1 MNKPRGRFRRPVKP
15 EDPTKVN
22 DRITAATVLVIDHEG
37 KQLGEL
43 AIAKAI
49 AVATEAG
56 LDLVE
61 VAPTAKP
68 PVCRVMDY
76 GKFKFDQQKKAK
88 AAKAKQ
94 HVIKIKEIKLH
105 PSTGDNDY
113 SYRLKHAIEFL
124 EKGYKVKASMIFR
137 GREMAHQDF
146 GRKLLDRIV
155 EDLDGKAELESS
167 NKMEGNT
174 MFVIFAPKKL
184 TPAEIKAAERAAKAE
199 EAPDTET
206 VDAKT
211 ESE

>member
-22 DRITAATVLVIDHEG
+22 DRISATVVFVIDEDG
-37 KQLGEL
+37 EQKGEL
-43 AIAKAI
+43 PIAKAL
-49 AVATEAG
+49 ALAAESR

-61 VAPTAKP
+61 VAPNAKP

-88 AAKAKQ
+88 VAKAKQ
-94 HVIKIKEIKLH
+94 HVVKLKEIKLH
-105 PSTGDNDY
+105 PSTDPNDY
-113 SYRLKHAIEFL
+113 SYRLKHAMGFL

-146 GRKLLDRIV
+146 GRRLLDRMV
-155 EDLDGKAELESS
+155 EDLDGLCELESS
-167 NKMEGNT
+167 NKMEGNS

-184 TPAEIKAAERAAKAE
+184 TPAELKAAAKDQDQLE
-199 EAPDTET
+199 TPDTET
-206 VDAKT
+206 VDAET